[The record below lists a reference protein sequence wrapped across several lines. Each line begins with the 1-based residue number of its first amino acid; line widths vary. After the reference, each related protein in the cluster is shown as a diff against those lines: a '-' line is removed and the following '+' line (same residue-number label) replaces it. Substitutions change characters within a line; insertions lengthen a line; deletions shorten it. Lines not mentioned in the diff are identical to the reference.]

1 MAADEDGLGLF
12 DTRCAAEASP
22 FKEGDESSV
31 DIYDGLD
38 NGLTV
43 PDNSAPNSTP
53 VGNSLNLFDEILIEE
68 GTAKEASYNELQAEY
83 GKCQQ
88 QIKELMKKLKEIQAQ
103 NENQALKKN
112 ISALIKTARVE
123 INRKDEEISN
133 LHQRLSEFPSHRS
146 SFTRANIPGST
157 NGRCS
162 EMCKTKDYEFRSS
175 DLGDS
180 IKTDHRMKNDCS
192 KDTYHSYS
200 SHSVENGKSSSDK
213 RNTPHALR
221 YPPEELCS
229 NGTHTCPPNHDH
241 SSNKD
246 NKKEKKETKSDEE
259 YSRGNVNKYKREVHR
274 STGNSGICN
283 NTDSEEG
290 SSDPH
295 QKLKAHS
302 EKTSKNELQQKNQSI
317 KVKCSPSTERKVEK
331 SVSSWDKQTTGKD
344 RCQARGELYAGER
357 SLNVTKKDVK
367 MHDKDEKNS
376 SQKIKPNEKL
386 QEQSRRSGRG
396 NSPYSKNEH
405 SKSLHESRKC
415 RVEESRTGRDINCKR
430 DRGAND
436 HSSREGRSSPSNSSS
451 REHKYARFKENSSR
465 YEWETAHSKSE
476 KHRTEEKRKRE
487 RENQDENRH
496 SRSERKEISYQSAKK
511 SKRDTHIK
519 SERNKSYKSE
529 ETPRVTD
536 GLKDHKFPQNKNH
549 SVMKSKD
556 LKLSFMEKLN
566 LTLSPAKKQ
575 CLLPPDGLK
584 APSQMATEEGTTELT
599 LHADMVDSAYPVN
612 GGAAEQMNLT
622 LEVPDT
628 ATKISVEPT
637 LPVSV
642 NSENVAL
649 KVTAGDPA
657 QSEALSA
664 VTTCEVSSETLQE
677 PVVDQVQSQ
686 TLLGAAKVPIPDEMP
701 AETLSS
707 SAAEACDPVELET
720 SAMSVTDLNHPE
732 ASSQEVVGSVAQYE
746 NLPVTVCV
754 MHSDNVPAAEMGQPK
769 LDSEGMGI
777 LPESALEKE
786 EEGEIRLAADKKNS
800 SAHQDFQNLVLCN
813 LEAKSSGDLE
823 LCDTADDTN
832 ETKQESSVEVMK
844 DGDHLTVE
852 NLEPPAEEKAVCG
865 ISMNAS
871 QSPDRTILNNT
882 DVPFVD
888 QNACDVEPD
897 LTDIG
902 TTASSSISSEMYP
915 GTKEREPNPVPVD
928 DDSSILSI
936 DLNHLRHIPKAI
948 SPLNSPIR
956 PLAKAL
962 KMESPCKGL
971 VKSYNKGIHMF

>member
-53 VGNSLNLFDEILIEE
+53 AGNSLNLFDEILIEE

-103 NENQALKKN
+103 NIILQNENQALKKN

-146 SFTRANIPGST
+146 SFTRANLPGST

-162 EMCKTKDYEFRSS
+162 EMCKTKDYKFRSS

-180 IKTDHRMKNDCS
+180 IKADHRMKNDCS

-213 RNTPHALR
+213 RNTPHAVR

-229 NGTHTCPPNHDH
+229 DGTHTCPPNHDH

-259 YSRGNVNKYKREVHR
+259 YSRRNVNKYKREVHQ

-283 NTDSEEG
+283 NTDSEERN
-290 SSDPH
+290 SDPH

-357 SLNVTKKDVK
+357 SLNVTKKDIK

-415 RVEESRTGRDINCKR
+415 RVEESRTGRDIDCKR

-496 SRSERKEISYQSAKK
+496 SRSERKVTKEISHQSAKK
-511 SKRDTHIK
+511 SKRDTDIK

-529 ETPRVTD
+529 ETPGVTD
-536 GLKDHKFPQNKNH
+536 SLKDHKFPQNKNH
-549 SVMKSKD
+549 SVMKNKD

-575 CLLPPDGLK
+575 CLSPPDGLK
-584 APSQMATEEGTTELT
+584 VPSQMATDEGTTELT
-599 LHADMVDSAYPVN
+599 LHANTVDSGHPVN
-612 GGAAEQMNLT
+612 CGAAEQMNLT

-642 NSENVAL
+642 SSENEAL
-649 KVTAGDPA
+649 KVTAADPA

-677 PVVDQVQSQ
+677 PVVDHIQSQ
-686 TLLGAAKVPIPDEMP
+686 ALLGAAKVPIPDEMP
-701 AETLSS
+701 AETLSAGA
-707 SAAEACDPVELET
+707 AAEACDPVELET
-720 SAMSVTDLNHPE
+720 SAVSVTDTNHPE
-732 ASSQEVVGSVAQYE
+732 ASSQEVAGSVAQYE
-746 NLPVTVCV
+746 NLSVTVCV
-754 MHSDNVPAAEMGQPK
+754 MHSDNVPAAEMGQSK
-769 LDSEGMGI
+769 LDSEGMGT

-786 EEGEIRLAADKKNS
+786 EDEIWLAAGKKKTLQPTRTLKTLS
-800 SAHQDFQNLVLCN
+800 YVTWKPKVLLTWN
-813 LEAKSSGDLE
+813 RVMLQMILM
-823 LCDTADDTN
+823 
-832 ETKQESSVEVMK
+832 KQS
-844 DGDHLTVE
+844 E
-852 NLEPPAEEKAVCG
+852 NL
-865 ISMNAS
+865 
-871 QSPDRTILNNT
+871 Q
-882 DVPFVD
+882 
-888 QNACDVEPD
+888 
-897 LTDIG
+897 
-902 TTASSSISSEMYP
+902 
-915 GTKEREPNPVPVD
+915 
-928 DDSSILSI
+928 
-936 DLNHLRHIPKAI
+936 
-948 SPLNSPIR
+948 
-956 PLAKAL
+956 
-962 KMESPCKGL
+962 
-971 VKSYNKGIHMF
+971 